1 MSWIDFIL
9 IAEAIVCAFLAGL
22 VFGDVFWE

>member
-1 MSWIDFIL
+1 MSWIDFIT
-9 IAEAIVCAFLAGL
+9 EAVVIVSAFLAGL